1 MTRSSIEED
10 LTFQQYM
17 REASVLKISPLM
29 QMIRDRQNTSVID
42 KFDYKDDDD
51 LFHRVTALEHIT
63 IKHPSQK
70 SLIVNKPPMREEGKH
85 LK

>member
-1 MTRSSIEED
+1 MKRSSIEED

-51 LFHRVTALEHIT
+51 LFHRVTALEH
-63 IKHPSQK
+63 PSQK